1 MPDKTL
7 LLSIRPEF
15 ADKIFEGTKK
25 AELRRTRPKVN
36 KGDRVYVYVA
46 SPVKALRGTFR
57 VNKVIE
63 DLPHKLWRKVKHM
76 AGVTRKQFDE
86 YYAGAEKAY
95 AILLES
101 VRDFAK
107 AIQLKC
113 LRQKWPG
120 FRPPQCYIY
129 IPNSRLA
136 SLWSAETS

>member
-1 MPDKTL
+1 MPRKTL

-15 ADKIFEGTKK
+15 ADKIFEGTKR
-25 AELRRTRPKVN
+25 AELRRTRPKVER
-36 KGDRVYVYVA
+36 GDRVYVYVA

-57 VNKVIE
+57 VNKVIG
-63 DLPHKLWRKVKHM
+63 DLPRKLWRKVKHM

-86 YYAGAEKAY
+86 YYEGAEMAY

-101 VRDFAK
+101 VRDFVK

-120 FRPPQCYIY
+120 FRPPQSYIY
-129 IPNSRLA
+129 ITDSRLT
-136 SLWSAETS
+136 SLGSVKTS